1 MKQVRIIGIIALL
14 LFDMQ
19 PAFTFFKPE
28 KYFFKNIHLKDG
40 LSQCV
45 VTGIAIDKRGFIWAS
60 TFDGLNRFDGNNIKI
75 FRSKLGDSTSIIS
88 SKIFNII
95 SDESGH
101 LYLFTNDGFC
111 IFDCKTERIIRPEI
125 LRQGEPNWVVQHDAT
140 HVWFYLTGKGFYLV
154 NTDDFSYQ
162 MMPNSAVQI
171 VGQEHPNRFFEVG
184 DKLYTI
190 LSTGSIVR
198 YDPQLKSSKRYSYGN
213 NTKNTYIYA
222 ELTKDGSIL
231 ISHENDDLVYFDVY
245 SGKFARTDFY
255 SKNLK
260 LIAVNRMKYDSIN
273 NLLYLGTYGQG
284 LFVYEYDTKQL
295 KQFKK
300 GNMQF
305 PLSSNYINAIC
316 MNKFG
321 MMYVGYDGMGFDV
334 MDPFVKKFSP
344 ITYTDAEEKNTLRY
358 VRKIIEDD
366 RGHLLIGTSESGLVR
381 YHMQTGK
388 FDFYNFQMSEANV
401 KEFIIEMVRDGND
414 LWLGYNNFGICIVD
428 IHTLQ
433 LKKKLVYGTGSSN
446 LSAGSI
452 WSFMK
457 EGRNMW
463 VGTRSNGLNKVNL
476 DNWLVTKYDA
486 SRFPEFVDNGVR
498 CLYTYRADELLIGTE
513 NGVFIFNTKSE
524 KLRKV
529 FPLRIG
535 ERSFK
540 TIKSIHRDHQQRCW
554 LATDGGGVAILDTQ
568 FKMIRNFNTEDGI
581 GNNVVYGILKQND
594 SSYWMSSNAG
604 ICNVLWN
611 EASLTHGGAI
621 KTRNY
626 DELNGLQSNEF
637 NTAAFALLQDG
648 RMAFGGLNGINVFHP
663 KEIVNNLQ
671 EVEVYFTEF
680 KIFEN
685 SLESETSMSNLS
697 KVDLKYFE
705 NSFSISF
712 STLGLILPQKTN
724 YQYRLVGYDKH
735 WIQAKNRNYVSYT
748 NLRAGNYEFQVKAS
762 NYDGVWSDKY
772 TTLNVSIATPFFM
785 SWWFYLL
792 LALLVCTIIFSVY
805 KYRSR
810 QMEEKERLK
819 LQFTKEI
826 AQLEM
831 KALRAQINPHFI
843 FNSLNSINNYVLK
856 NDTKLASKYLIKFS
870 QLIRSILNNSSN
882 AFITLEE
889 ELNTLKLYML
899 IEGMRFSNQFSFHI
913 DVDPSLNT
921 SVHFIPSLLL
931 QPYVENAIWHGLLHK
946 EGDKNITISLKRIE
960 ADSIQISI
968 EDNGVGRQLSQ
979 QYNRRSEGHSSFGMK
994 LGESRL
1000 SLLMLQDGQS
1010 ANVKV
1015 VDLFDED
1022 GSPRGTR
1029 IEIVIPTKLQLI
1041 D

>member
-14 LFDMQ
+14 LFDIQ

-45 VTGIAIDKRGFIWAS
+45 VTGIAVDKRGFIWAS

-75 FRSKLGDSTSIIS
+75 FRNKLNDSSSILS

-95 SDESGH
+95 SDENGH

-111 IFDCKTERIIRPEI
+111 IFNCLTERIVRPEI
-125 LRQGEPNWVVQHDAT
+125 LRNGDPRWVGQHDAT
-140 HVWFYLTGKGFYLV
+140 HVWFYLDRKGFYLV
-154 NTDDFSYQ
+154 NTQDFSYQ
-162 MMPNSAVQI
+162 QMPNSALQLF
-171 VGQEHPNRFFEVG
+171 GKERTTRFFEVNH
-184 DKLYTI
+184 KLYSI
-190 LSTGSIVR
+190 LSNGSVVC
-198 YDPQLKSSKRYSYGN
+198 YDQQLQTSKRYSYGQ
-213 NTKNTYIYA
+213 NTENSYIYS
-222 ELTKDGSIL
+222 ELTKDGTIL

-245 SGKFARTDFY
+245 TGKFARTDFY
-255 SKNLK
+255 SKQLK
-260 LIAVNRMKYDSIN
+260 LIAVNRMKYDSAN

-284 LFVYEYDTKQL
+284 LFVYEYDTKEL
-295 KQFKK
+295 RQFKK
-300 GNMQF
+300 GNSQF

-316 MNKFG
+316 VDKFG
-321 MMYVGYDGMGFDV
+321 LMYVGFDGMGFDV
-334 MDPFVKKFSP
+334 MDPFIKKFSP
-344 ITYTDAEEKNTLRY
+344 ITYIDSEEKNTLRY

-381 YHMQTGK
+381 YHLQTGK

-401 KEFIIEMVRDGND
+401 KEFIIEMIRDGDN
-414 LWLGYNNFGICIVD
+414 LWLGYNNFGVCIVD

-433 LKKKLVYGTGSSN
+433 IKRKLVYGTGANN

-452 WSFMK
+452 WSFLK
-457 EGRNMW
+457 KDGHMW
-463 VGTRSNGLNKVNL
+463 VGTRANGLNKVNL
-476 DNWLVTKYDA
+476 DNWEVTKYDEN
-486 SRFPEFVDNGVR
+486 RFPEFANNGVR
-498 CLYTYRADELLIGTE
+498 CLYTYKTDELLIGTE
-513 NGVFIFNTKSE
+513 EGVFIFNTKSE

-529 FPLRIG
+529 FPLRSS
-535 ERSFK
+535 ERTFK
-540 TIKSIHRDHQQRCW
+540 TIKSIHRDQKQRFW
-554 LATDGGGVAILDTQ
+554 LATDGGGVAVLDTQ
-568 FKMIRNFNTEDGI
+568 YKMIRNFSTEDGI
-581 GNNVVYGILKQND
+581 SNNVVYGILRQND
-594 SSYWMSSNAG
+594 TSYWMSSNAG
-604 ICNVLWN
+604 ICNLIWN
-611 EASLTHGGAI
+611 EASLTPGANV

-637 NTAAFALLQDG
+637 NTAAFALLHDG

-724 YQYRLVGYDKH
+724 YQYRLVGYDSH

-748 NLRAGNYEFQVKAS
+748 NLRSGTYEFQVKAS

-772 TTLNVSIATPFFM
+772 TTLTVSIATPFFK

-792 LALLVCTIIFSVY
+792 LALVVCAFIYSVY
-805 KYRSR
+805 RFRSR

-913 DVDPSLNT
+913 DIDPSLNT
-921 SVHFIPSLLL
+921 AVHFIPSLLL

-946 EGDKNITISLKRIE
+946 EGYKSITISLKRIE
-960 ADSIQISI
+960 SDSIRISI
-968 EDNGVGRQLSQ
+968 EDNGVGLQLSQ

-1000 SLLMLQDGQS
+1000 SLLMLEDGQS
-1010 ANVKV
+1010 ATVKV
-1015 VDLFDED
+1015 VDLFDEE
-1022 GSPRGTR
+1022 GNPRGTR